1 MDKSLRLK
9 RLNIEI
15 DEELHKEIKLRALER
30 NITLRKYI
38 LRAIKQQ
45 IKYEQQ
51 YE

>member
-1 MDKSLRLK
+1 MRK
-9 RLNIEI
+9 RLVLDI
-15 DEELHKEIKLRALER
+15 DEELHKEIKRRALER
-30 NITLRKYI
+30 NITLRRWV

>member
-1 MDKSLRLK
+1 MGK
-9 RLNIEI
+9 RLVLDI
-15 DEELHKEIKLRALER
+15 DEELHKEIKRRALER
-30 NITLRKYI
+30 NITLRRWV

>member
-1 MDKSLRLK
+1 MGK
-9 RLNIEI
+9 RLVLEI
-15 DEELHKEIKLRALER
+15 DEELHKEIKRRALER
-30 NITLRKYI
+30 NITLRRWV